1 LPTFLCRPAFVVGIP
16 VAFAILRFALVIP
29 SARFQLNESPG
40 ILKEVFLDN
49 LANCGI
55 MEVPTTLNIF
65 RSPLSA
71 GGSVS
76 YCPLQKLV

>member
-1 LPTFLCRPAFVVGIP
+1 VLGRRHDVTASGRLSLS
-16 VAFAILRFALVIP
+16 AINKNQVL
-29 SARFQLNESPG
+29 
-40 ILKEVFLDN
+40 LDN

-71 GGSVS
+71 GGLGFVLPPADS
-76 YCPLQKLV
+76 YYN